1 MAAARRKDRPL
12 KGDGRDGADY
22 LAFIAGVCD
31 GSIKATRL
39 VETTVPDGTQ
49 DVVIKQVDDQGRPL
63 PDQVVTVPRRR
74 LTKLE
79 YDDPNG

>member
-1 MAAARRKDRPL
+1 MASKKKEKPL

-22 LAFIAGVCD
+22 REFITDLLD
-31 GSIKATRL
+31 GSIHATKL
-39 VETTVPDGTQ
+39 HDTTVPDGTQ
-49 DVVIKQVDDQGRPL
+49 DVTVKRFAENGDPL
-63 PDQVVTVPRRR
+63 PDEVITVPKRR

>member
-1 MAAARRKDRPL
+1 MATRRKQRPL

-22 LAFIAGVCD
+22 REFIDGLLD
-31 GSIKATRL
+31 GSIRATKL
-39 VETTVPDGTQ
+39 VDTTVPDGTR
-49 DVVIKQVDDQGRPL
+49 DVIIKQYDANDDPL
-63 PDQVVTVPRRR
+63 PDLVVTADQRR